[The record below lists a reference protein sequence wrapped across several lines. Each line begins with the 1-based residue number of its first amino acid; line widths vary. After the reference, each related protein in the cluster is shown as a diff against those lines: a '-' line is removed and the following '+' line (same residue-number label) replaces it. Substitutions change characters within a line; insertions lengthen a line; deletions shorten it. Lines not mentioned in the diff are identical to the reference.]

1 VTPKLSDEAWA
12 LLGLLYRARR
22 GRAPQGFREAY
33 KELRAN
39 GLVEANTITEKG
51 EATMRDKYAN
61 DNKSLP
67 PRGLR

>member
-1 VTPKLSDEAWA
+1 MTPKLSDEAWA

-22 GRAPQGFREAY
+22 RAQQGFREAY
-33 KELRAN
+33 QELRAH

-51 EATMRDKYAN
+51 EATLRDKYLN